1 MIHASYYSVG
11 KFKGGKLSGV
21 FRSESVLVVIQVSLC
36 LKEVI

>member
-11 KFKGGKLSGV
+11 EFKCGKLSGV